1 MMLPQPPANDEAR
14 KSMERLRRILVE
26 LAQTETLATYKELA
40 DRLGLTAPQTIH
52 QLTGLLER
60 LMAEDAEAGDPLLA
74 ALCIGRLRGALPAPG
89 FFTTAETLGLFMGNP
104 EGPEARD
111 FHERELAR
119 IFGMYRRS
127 RDG

>member
-1 MMLPQPPANDEAR
+1 M
-14 KSMERLRRILVE
+14 VE

-89 FFTTAETLGLFMGNP
+89 FFTPAETLGLFMGNP